1 MSRVFF
7 EKIVTGEF
15 FKICHGHLG
24 RSSRFNQG
32 EKRYHGNLT
41 PPYVKSDPQTNVD
54 FDCFLSF
61 GDDNTAM
68 AFEVTKGGLSF

>member
-1 MSRVFF
+1 MNFSKF
-7 EKIVTGEF
+7 VTGIWGVLPELI
-15 FKICHGHLG
+15 KGK
-24 RSSRFNQG
+24 
-32 EKRYHGNLT
+32 KRYHGNLT